1 MIEYSLRTVAKNTK
15 ISISNKLAY
24 VNELERYIC
33 CSQEVDGGKVLNTT
47 TDRYCLIQ
55 CVSYADARTNLLFI
69 HVGICALCISD

>member
-33 CSQEVDGGKVLNTT
+33 CLQEVDGGKVLNTT
-47 TDRYCLIQ
+47 IVFTADR
-55 CVSYADARTNLLFI
+55 
-69 HVGICALCISD
+69 

>member
-33 CSQEVDGGKVLNTT
+33 CLQEVDGRIVLNTT
-47 TDRYCLIQ
+47 TDR
-55 CVSYADARTNLLFI
+55 
-69 HVGICALCISD
+69 